1 MVHWEEERDRRGLF
15 YIVSN
20 KLMVCSANVRLEG
33 SCFIVSPV
41 ETAGERLM
49 TEEYWTVTKNLTAM
63 SWDNCMEYS

>member
-1 MVHWEEERDRRGLF
+1 MVYWEEERDRRGLF

-33 SCFIVSPV
+33 SCFIVSLD

-49 TEEYWTVTKNLTAM
+49 TEEYWTVTKNLIVI
-63 SWDNCMEYS
+63 SWDNYIKYS